1 MLNIAQDVGK
11 KQAGVTYAIRTD
23 VMYRRLPKEHDDRSG
38 VLFTSNG
45 STFRRSIFSLLRI
58 QIRS

>member
-23 VMYRRLPKEHDDRSG
+23 VMYRRLPKEQEDGSG

-45 STFRRSIFSLLRI
+45 LATELELGCKLIHK
-58 QIRS
+58 